1 MVWQTLTCPKKDSIC
16 HKPEENNLLGSTFLR
31 HGYLAIVGCFAYICA
46 MQHWKFIFITFGCK
60 VNQYET
66 QSLREAWSAL
76 GGEECSAPSLADVL
90 CINSCAITAKGERD
104 ARNAVYRLRREA
116 PEGRIILT
124 GCSARLF
131 AAYTPRANAIWAQ
144 PDLIVPQEEKYRLL
158 AGPWVDMEDSPTEGE
173 KTVTAFPP
181 FRIAGFTR
189 ARPVLKVQDGC
200 AHRCTYCI
208 VPQTRGKPRSRP
220 VRDIIDEAR
229 LLLAS
234 GHAELMISGINLAQ
248 YGRDS
253 DTGDFWSLLRSLD
266 EALAPEFAGRARL
279 RISSLEPGQL
289 NRRGLDVLR
298 SCSMLCPHL
307 HISLQHASQ
316 VILKRMGR
324 GHYTPI
330 QLENAL
336 TELASH
342 WPVMGLGAD
351 IIVGFPGE
359 TEEDLRMLLELIER
373 LPLSYAH
380 VFPYSARPGTA
391 AANFA
396 GQIPHAVKLQRAA
409 RVRTLVEQKKKSF
422 LQAQCTL
429 SRMLV
434 APEKPSHALGKVKAA
449 SDTADLASPEHSCEI
464 KGVNEYYVACSMP
477 IPQGA
482 VQGTDLPQGLLAV
495 RPVSWHA
502 QGLVVEPLEEQHSP
516 PPDLQTLLP

>member
-1 MVWQTLTCPKKDSIC
+1 MADINIPPQRNSIC
-16 HKPEENNLLGSTFLR
+16 QKSEENNLLGCTFLW
-31 HGYLAIVGCFAYICA
+31 HGHLAIIWCFAYTCA
-46 MQHWKFIFITFGCK
+46 MHHWKFFFVTFGCK

-66 QSLREAWSAL
+66 QALREAWSAL
-76 GGEECSAPSLADVL
+76 GGEECSVPGLADVL

-104 ARNAVYRLRREA
+104 ARNAVYRLRRET

-131 AAYTPRANAIWAQ
+131 AEYTPRANAIWAK

-158 AGPWVDMEDSPTEGE
+158 AGPWVDMEDVPMEGN
-173 KTVTAFPP
+173 TSVTAFPP

-208 VPQTRGKPRSRP
+208 VPQTRGKPCSRP

-229 LLLAS
+229 HLLAS
-234 GHAELMISGINLAQ
+234 GHAELMVSGINLAQ

-266 EALAPEFAGRARL
+266 KALASDFAGKARL

-289 NRRGLDVLR
+289 HRRGLDALL

-316 VILKRMGR
+316 TILKRMGR
-324 GHYTPI
+324 GHYTPM
-330 QLENAL
+330 QLETAL
-336 TELASH
+336 TELADH
-342 WPVMGLGAD
+342 WPVMGLGVD

-359 TEEDLRMLLELIER
+359 TEDDLHMLLELVER

-391 AANFA
+391 AATFG

-409 RVRTLVEQKKKSF
+409 RVRKLVEEKKRHF
-422 LQAQCTL
+422 LKAQCSL
-429 SRMLV
+429 PRMLI
-434 APEKPSHALGKVKAA
+434 ACETSSHMVKSTVEAH
-449 SDTADLASPEHSCEI
+449 DLSSSEDI
-464 KGVNEYYVACSMP
+464 RVLRGVNEYYAPCSMY

-482 VQGTDLPQGLLAV
+482 AMGTPLRQGLMAV
-495 RPVSWHA
+495 RPMSWHA
-502 QGLVVEPLEEQHSP
+502 QGLTVEPLGEQEV
-516 PPDLQTLLP
+516 T